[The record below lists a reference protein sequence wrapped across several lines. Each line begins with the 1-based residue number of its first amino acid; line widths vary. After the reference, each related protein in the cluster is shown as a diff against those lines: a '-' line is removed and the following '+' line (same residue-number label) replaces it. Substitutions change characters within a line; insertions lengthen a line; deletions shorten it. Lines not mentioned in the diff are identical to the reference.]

1 MATQYTAGIVT
12 GQKWTAAIANQIGA
26 AWETW
31 TPTVTQSGSVTCTV
45 TYAKYAQIQKLVVA
59 SAYLTVTGTGTANN
73 PVLVSLPLTAQTSI
87 AAAIGSGFIYD
98 SSAAQLYTLVF
109 TSNSSTTTGGFYT
122 NASGNQWGVAPNI
135 ALAVS
140 DQIRFQF
147 VYEAA

>member
-73 PVLVSLPLTAQTSI
+73 PVLVS
-87 AAAIGSGFIYD
+87 
-98 SSAAQLYTLVF
+98 
-109 TSNSSTTTGGFYT
+109 
-122 NASGNQWGVAPNI
+122 
-135 ALAVS
+135 
-140 DQIRFQF
+140 
-147 VYEAA
+147 